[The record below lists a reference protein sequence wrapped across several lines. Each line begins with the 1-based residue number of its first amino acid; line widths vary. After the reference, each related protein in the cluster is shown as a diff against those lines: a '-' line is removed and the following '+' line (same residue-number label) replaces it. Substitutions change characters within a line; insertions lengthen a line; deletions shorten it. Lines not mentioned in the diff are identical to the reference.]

1 MKNLSLIVLIF
12 LLIIS
17 ALIFN
22 LFDANKKINNYFE
35 LNNQLIHISELNT
48 KLQEFS
54 KNNLVSQNYD
64 EIQSDINTIR
74 NIFFDIEN
82 NKNYIQH
89 KKTNFYKKILS
100 IKILIEKE
108 IEIIEKINSFN
119 IIFNNSIKNIQT
131 LKSNIDHNK
140 FDKFYNIALTLNY
153 QKNIDI
159 IEIKKEL
166 NSINSLSHQEEDF
179 VLR

>member
-48 KLQEFS
+48 KLQEYS

-64 EIQSDINTIR
+64 EIQSYINTIR

-108 IEIIEKINSFN
+108 IEII
-119 IIFNNSIKNIQT
+119 
-131 LKSNIDHNK
+131 
-140 FDKFYNIALTLNY
+140 
-153 QKNIDI
+153 
-159 IEIKKEL
+159 
-166 NSINSLSHQEEDF
+166 
-179 VLR
+179 